1 MNKNEQLI
9 FLIGMCEGMI
19 STALAVYFKGQGVK
33 QFFSIMACY
42 VVFRVLA
49 DLVGGRK

>member
-1 MNKNEQLI
+1 MNKKEHLI

-19 STALAVYFKGQGVK
+19 SMALSVYFKGQGFK

-42 VVFRVLA
+42 AVCRALV

>member
-9 FLIGMCEGMI
+9 FILGMCEGII
-19 STALAVYFKGQGVK
+19 STALAVYFKGHGVK

-42 VVFRVLA
+42 AVCRVLA
-49 DLVGGRK
+49 DLAGGRE

>member
-9 FLIGMCEGMI
+9 FIIGMCEGMI
-19 STALAVYFKGQGVK
+19 SIALAVCFKGQEVK

-42 VVFRVLA
+42 AVCRVLA
-49 DLVGGRK
+49 DLVGGRE

>member
-9 FLIGMCEGMI
+9 FILGMCEGII
-19 STALAVYFKGQGVK
+19 STSLAVYFKGQGVK

-42 VVFRVLA
+42 AVCRVLA
-49 DLVGGRK
+49 DLVGGRE